1 MWRNVLY
8 FIALFAFFFPLRK
21 RPYYNTVPFLA
32 TTTDRQP
39 FNLINLPIN
48 FNQQY
53 YNLGIQL
60 YTNDNLGIKLKI
72 VLSHGKKISKAG
84 QRREK
89 INTPGKT
96 RKTKW
101 RLNNPN
107 DSGLGDRWGRGKN
120 NNKNGRLT
128 VGKQKQT

>member
-32 TTTDRQP
+32 TTTD
-39 FNLINLPIN
+39 NLIN

-53 YNLGIQL
+53 YNSGIQL

-107 DSGLGDRWGRGKN
+107 ESGLGDGWGRGKN